1 MYVCHV
7 CRTRM
12 YVCEASCM
20 YTCMYVCTC
29 MYLEGMYVC
38 AHTYVHVWMY
48 VMHVRYSTTYHVP
61 RTTVH
66 EPKKMVVDYY
76 VCTVVQVVISIQ
88 VNCK

>member
-1 MYVCHV
+1 MYVCTGMYEGMSLGNALFYLSVITWCVVPYMYVCHV

-38 AHTYVHVWMY
+38 AHTYVHV
-48 VMHVRYSTTYHVP
+48 
-61 RTTVH
+61 
-66 EPKKMVVDYY
+66 
-76 VCTVVQVVISIQ
+76 
-88 VNCK
+88 